1 DFTFQQADARLAG
14 PYFSHSID
22 KTLSTNMQNST
33 FPFKIVNNGNMP
45 LDLKFNISAS
55 FNTSDSVNM
64 TAWLS
69 VNGDTNATQSPYFNT
84 TLEIGQT
91 LNLTLN
97 MMFSP
102 VQNATEVTI
111 NISENGYDW
120 ESSSL
125 YTDSRTPHGMRV
137 TVNFS

>member
-1 DFTFQQADARLAG
+1 
-14 PYFSHSID
+14 
-22 KTLSTNMQNST
+22 MQNST